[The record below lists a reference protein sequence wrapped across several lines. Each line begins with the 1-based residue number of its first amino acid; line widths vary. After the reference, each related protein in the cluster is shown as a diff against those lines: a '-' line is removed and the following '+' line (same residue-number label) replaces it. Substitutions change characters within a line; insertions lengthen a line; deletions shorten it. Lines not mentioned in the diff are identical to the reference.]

1 MRAGLRFR
9 KFYTKYKDYVLFNK
23 NILISGIFAFFAGA
37 IFTQL
42 FSEYSS
48 DSLSNSIVTLTLEY
62 CVYIPIFSYLFYL
75 DNKSRYIVKDTG
87 KKNYDE
93 IKTDIK
99 KLIAAF
105 AISETIYSVSKVV
118 LHYQLLSLGFIEPY
132 QTSMIASI
140 IAWIIFLVVINLSI
154 KAVHLFKSK

>member
-1 MRAGLRFR
+1 MRIGKL
-9 KFYTKYKDYVLFNK
+9 YNKYKDYVLFNK

-37 IFTQL
+37 IFTQF
-42 FSEYSS
+42 FSEFSS
-48 DSLSNSIVTLTLEY
+48 DSLSNSIVTPILEY

-75 DNKSRYIVKDTG
+75 DNKSRYVDKETG
-87 KKNYDE
+87 KKNYNE
-93 IKTDIK
+93 IRTDIK

-140 IAWIIFLVVINLSI
+140 IAWIIFLLVINLSI

>member
-1 MRAGLRFR
+1 LRIG
-9 KFYTKYKDYVLFNK
+9 KLYNKYKDYVLFNK
-23 NILISGIFAFFAGA
+23 NILISGIFAFFGGA
-37 IFTQL
+37 IFTQF
-42 FSEYSS
+42 FSEFSS
-48 DSLSNSIVTLTLEY
+48 DSLSNSIVTLILEY

-75 DNKSRYIVKDTG
+75 DNKSRYVDKETG
-87 KKNYDE
+87 KKNYNE
-93 IKTDIK
+93 IRTDIK

-140 IAWIIFLVVINLSI
+140 IAWIIFLLVINLSI

>member
-1 MRAGLRFR
+1 LRIAEL
-9 KFYTKYKDYVLFNK
+9 YNKYKDYVLFNK

-37 IFTQL
+37 IFTQF
-42 FSEYSS
+42 FSEFNS
-48 DSLSNSIVTLTLEY
+48 DSLSNSIVTLILEY

-75 DNKSRYIVKDTG
+75 DNKSRYVEKETG
-87 KKNYDE
+87 KKNYNE

-140 IAWIIFLVVINLSI
+140 IAWIIFLLVINLSI

>member
-1 MRAGLRFR
+1 MRIGKL
-9 KFYTKYKDYVLFNK
+9 YNKYKDYVLFNK

-37 IFTQL
+37 IFTQF
-42 FSEYSS
+42 FSEFNS
-48 DSLSNSIVTLTLEY
+48 DSLSNSIVTLILEY

-75 DNKSRYIVKDTG
+75 DNKSRYVEKETG
-87 KKNYDE
+87 KKNYNE

-105 AISETIYSVSKVV
+105 AISETIYSVSKVI

-140 IAWIIFLVVINLSI
+140 IAWIIFLLVINLSI

>member
-1 MRAGLRFR
+1 MRIGKL
-9 KFYTKYKDYVLFNK
+9 YNKYKDYVLFNK

-37 IFTQL
+37 IFTQF
-42 FSEYSS
+42 FSEFNS
-48 DSLSNSIVTLTLEY
+48 DSLSNSIVTLILEY

-75 DNKSRYIVKDTG
+75 DNKSRYVEKETG
-87 KKNYDE
+87 KKNYNV

-140 IAWIIFLVVINLSI
+140 IAWIIFLLVINLSI

>member
-1 MRAGLRFR
+1 LRIG
-9 KFYTKYKDYVLFNK
+9 KLYNKYKDYVLFNK

-37 IFTQL
+37 IFTQF
-42 FSEYSS
+42 FSEFNS
-48 DSLSNSIVTLTLEY
+48 DSLSNSIVTLILEY

-75 DNKSRYIVKDTG
+75 DNKSRYVEKETG
-87 KKNYDE
+87 KKNYNV

-140 IAWIIFLVVINLSI
+140 IAWIIFLLVINLSI

>member
-1 MRAGLRFR
+1 LRLR
-9 KFYTKYKDYVLFNK
+9 KLYNKYKDYVLFNK

-37 IFTQL
+37 LFTQ
-42 FSEYSS
+42 FYSELNS
-48 DSLSNSIVTLTLEY
+48 DSLSNSIVTLMMEY
-62 CVYIPIFSYLFYL
+62 CIYIPIFSYLFYL
-75 DNKSRYIVKDTG
+75 DNKSRYIQAETG
-87 KKNYDE
+87 KKNYNK

-99 KLIAAF
+99 KLITAF

-118 LHYQLLSLGFIEPY
+118 LHYQLLILGFIVPY

-140 IAWIIFLVVINLSI
+140 ISWIIFLLVINLSV

>member
-1 MRAGLRFR
+1 LRIG
-9 KFYTKYKDYVLFNK
+9 KLYNKYKDYVLFNK

-37 IFTQL
+37 IFTQF
-42 FSEYSS
+42 FSEFNS
-48 DSLSNSIVTLTLEY
+48 DSLSNSIVTLILEY

-75 DNKSRYIVKDTG
+75 DNKSRYVDKETG
-87 KKNYDE
+87 KKNYNE
-93 IKTDIK
+93 IRTDIK

-140 IAWIIFLVVINLSI
+140 IAWIIFLLVINLSI

>member
-1 MRAGLRFR
+1 LRIR
-9 KFYTKYKDYVLFNK
+9 KLYNKYKDYVLFNK

-37 IFTQL
+37 IFTQF
-42 FSEYSS
+42 FSEFNS
-48 DSLSNSIVTLTLEY
+48 DSLSNSIVTLILEY

-75 DNKSRYIVKDTG
+75 DNKSRYVDKETG
-87 KKNYDE
+87 KKNYNE
-93 IKTDIK
+93 IRTDIK

-140 IAWIIFLVVINLSI
+140 IAWIIFLLVINLSI

>member
-1 MRAGLRFR
+1 LRIG
-9 KFYTKYKDYVLFNK
+9 KLYNKYKDYVLFNK

-37 IFTQL
+37 IFTQF
-42 FSEYSS
+42 FSEFNS
-48 DSLSNSIVTLTLEY
+48 DSLSNSIVTLIFEY

-75 DNKSRYIVKDTG
+75 DNKSRYVEKETG
-87 KKNYDE
+87 KKNYNQ

-105 AISETIYSVSKVV
+105 SISETIYSVSKVV

-140 IAWIIFLVVINLSI
+140 IAWIIFLLVINLSI

>member
-1 MRAGLRFR
+1 MRIGKL
-9 KFYTKYKDYVLFNK
+9 YNKYKDYVLFNK

-37 IFTQL
+37 IFTQF
-42 FSEYSS
+42 FSEFNS
-48 DSLSNSIVTLTLEY
+48 DSLSNSVVTLILEY

-75 DNKSRYIVKDTG
+75 DNKSRYVDKETG
-87 KKNYDE
+87 KKNYNE
-93 IKTDIK
+93 IRTDIK

-140 IAWIIFLVVINLSI
+140 IAWIIFLLVINLSI

>member
-1 MRAGLRFR
+1 LRIGEL
-9 KFYTKYKDYVLFNK
+9 YNKYKDYVLFNK

-37 IFTQL
+37 IFTQF
-42 FSEYSS
+42 FSEFNS
-48 DSLSNSIVTLTLEY
+48 DSLSNSIVTLIMEY

-75 DNKSRYIVKDTG
+75 DKKYRYINKETG
-87 KKNYDE
+87 KKNYSK

-105 AISETIYSVSKVV
+105 VISEAIYSISKV
-118 LHYQLLSLGFIEPY
+118 LIHYRLLTLGFIEPY

-140 IAWIIFLVVINLSI
+140 FAWIIFLLVINLSI
-154 KAVHLFKSK
+154 KAVHLFRSK

>member
-1 MRAGLRFR
+1 LRFGEL
-9 KFYTKYKDYVLFNK
+9 YNKYKDYVLFNK

-37 IFTQL
+37 LFTQF
-42 FSEYSS
+42 FSEFNS
-48 DSLSNSIVTLTLEY
+48 DSLSNSIVTLIMEY

-75 DNKSRYIVKDTG
+75 DNKYRYINKETG
-87 KKNYDE
+87 KKNYSK

-105 AISETIYSVSKVV
+105 AISEAIYSVSKVV
-118 LHYQLLSLGFIEPY
+118 IHYQLLTLGFIEPY

-140 IAWIIFLVVINLSI
+140 VAWIIFLLVINLSI
-154 KAVHLFKSK
+154 KAVRLFKSK

>member
-1 MRAGLRFR
+1 MRIGKL
-9 KFYTKYKDYVLFNK
+9 YNKYKDYVLFNK

-37 IFTQL
+37 IFTQF
-42 FSEYSS
+42 FSDFNS
-48 DSLSNSIVTLTLEY
+48 DSLSNSIVTLILEY

-75 DNKSRYIVKDTG
+75 DNKSHYVEKETG
-87 KKNYDE
+87 KKNYNE

-118 LHYQLLSLGFIEPY
+118 LHYHLLSLGFIEPY

-140 IAWIIFLVVINLSI
+140 IAWILFLLVINLSI

>member
-1 MRAGLRFR
+1 LRFG
-9 KFYTKYKDYVLFNK
+9 KLYNKYKDYILFNK

-37 IFTQL
+37 IFTQF
-42 FSEYSS
+42 FSEFNS
-48 DSLSNSIVTLTLEY
+48 DSLSNSISTLFLEY
-62 CVYIPIFSYLFYL
+62 SVYIPIFSYLFYL
-75 DNKSRYIVKDTG
+75 DNKSRYIIKENG
-87 KKNYDE
+87 KKNYTK

-99 KLIAAF
+99 KLVAAF

-118 LHYQLLSLGFIEPY
+118 LHYQLLTLGFIEPY

-140 IAWIIFLVVINLSI
+140 IAWIIFLLVINLSI